1 MNLESM
7 NHMNLWYKEC
17 KSIKIYWNMD
27 DYVNLKC
34 ENKNHYIKM
43 FFVTYPHIQSYYCRI
58 FKNLKVDKIDLY
70 RAIYFEDT

>member
-1 MNLESM
+1 
-7 NHMNLWYKEC
+7 
-17 KSIKIYWNMD
+17 MD

-43 FFVTYPHIQSYYCRI
+43 FFVTYPHIQWSYYCII

-70 RAIYFEDT
+70 CAIYFEDT

>member
-1 MNLESM
+1 
-7 NHMNLWYKEC
+7 
-17 KSIKIYWNMD
+17 MD

-43 FFVTYPHIQSYYCRI
+43 FFVTYPHIQWSYYCII